1 VSKTTSKIGHRQKKS
16 WPFQVLG
23 RAVTE
28 AMAHPEVGSRVF
40 DMLLPPMRSLILRQQ
55 PPDRRQVWDDA
66 LSLLTAMWNSM
77 LRAGPTRRMGRILHD
92 VVTTYSDTV
101 PGGSPGFLVIS
112 PGKACNLRCPDC
124 YADSATEKNALDYDI
139 LSRIVREA
147 KEKWS
152 IPFFTLTGGEPLFY
166 RNKGKGVLDLCAENQ
181 DCMFLMY
188 TNGFLINRKVA
199 ERMAEVGNITPAVS
213 VEGMRERTD
222 ARRGKGAFDRVLA
235 AIHEMQRA
243 GVPFGLSL
251 TASSR
256 NADELL
262 DDEFVDFFFG
272 RQRAA
277 YAWIFHY
284 MPMGRNPNPDVMP
297 TPEQRMRLWKRSWE
311 LMRGRR
317 IMVVDFWT
325 EGTVSFGCI
334 SGGRPGGYFGIDWN
348 GDITP
353 CVFFPYAAA
362 NINDIYAKG
371 GSLTDVLKT
380 PLFRAVLE
388 WQKAYGYRQKELT
401 PETDWLRPCPI
412 RDHYPDALEM
422 IRRTG
427 AWPTDSAPEGALEDP
442 EYQKKMSDYGRR
454 LADATRDTWCSCYLK
469 RPAPKN

>member
-1 VSKTTSKIGHRQKKS
+1 MPLTRSRIGLRRKKS
-16 WPFQVLG
+16 WPFRVLG
-23 RAVTE
+23 RAVIE
-28 AMAHPEVGSRVF
+28 ATAHPEAGSRLF
-40 DMLLPPMRSLILRQQ
+40 DLLLLPMRSLILRQQ
-55 PPDRRQVWDDA
+55 PPDRRRIWDDA
-66 LSLLTAMWNSM
+66 LSLLTAMWTSM
-77 LRAGPTRRMGRILHD
+77 LRAWPTRRMGEVLHD
-92 VVTTYSDTV
+92 VVATYSDTV

-124 YADSATEKNALDYDI
+124 YANSATEMNALDYEV
-139 LSRIVREA
+139 LSRIVQEA

-152 IPFFTLTGGEPLFY
+152 IRFFTVTGGEPLFY
-166 RNKGKGVLDLCAENQ
+166 RSKGKGVLDLCAENQ

-199 ERMAEVGNITPAVS
+199 ESMAEVGNITPAVS

-222 ARRGKGAFDRVLA
+222 ARRGQGAFDKVLA
-235 AIHEMQRA
+235 AIREMHRA

-256 NADELL
+256 NSDELL
-262 DDEFVDFFFG
+262 DDEFVDFFF
-272 RQRAA
+272 RKQRAA
-277 YAWIFHY
+277 YAWMFHY
-284 MPMGRNPNPDVMP
+284 MPMGRNPDPDSMP

-311 LMRGRR
+311 LMRERR

-334 SGGRPGGYFGIDWN
+334 SGGRPGGYFAIDWN
-348 GDITP
+348 GDISP

-362 NINDIYAKG
+362 NINDIYSSR

-380 PLFRAVLE
+380 PLFRAVRE
-388 WQKAYGYRQKELT
+388 WQEGYGYRQKDLT

-427 AWPTDSAPEGALEDP
+427 AWPTDSAPEGALESL
-442 EYQKKMSDYGRR
+442 EYQEKMSDYGRR
-454 LADATRDTWCSCYLK
+454 LAETTRDIWCSCYL
-469 RPAPKN
+469 RNSSPKS